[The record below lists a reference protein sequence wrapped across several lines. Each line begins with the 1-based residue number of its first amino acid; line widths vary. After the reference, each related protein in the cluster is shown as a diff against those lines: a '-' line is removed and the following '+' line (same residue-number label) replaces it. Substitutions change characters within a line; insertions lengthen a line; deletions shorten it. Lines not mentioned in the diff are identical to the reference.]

1 MNKYSL
7 EELNEMRQ
15 DFINKFSKKYGG
27 KSKLK
32 YLGIMN
38 PDDLREEDK
47 QMFLTKFKGTEVH
60 TEIHMFELKDGG
72 IPIMSQWRVI

>member
-7 EELNEMRQ
+7 EELNVIRQ
-15 DFINKFSKKYGG
+15 DFVKKFSKKYGG

-47 QMFLTKFKGTEVH
+47 QILRTKMKGIEVH
-60 TEIHMFELKDGG
+60 TEIHMFELKDSG
-72 IPIMSQWRVI
+72 IPILRQLRII

>member
-47 QMFLTKFKGTEVH
+47 QRFLTKFKGIEVH
-60 TEIHMFELKDGG
+60 TEIHMFELKDSG
-72 IPIMSQWRVI
+72 IPILRQLRVI